1 MGLDSWV
8 KEGGWSPRP
17 EVGGLGL
24 NPRNKGEGWDL
35 DLKVRGRRREEGWPL
50 LPSLL
55 ACVLASR
62 DLHTA
67 GPAGL

>member
-1 MGLDSWV
+1 MGLYSWV
-8 KEGGWSPRP
+8 KEGGWSPMP
-17 EVGGLGL
+17 ERGGLDL
-24 NPRNKGEGWDL
+24 NPRNKGEGWGMYL
-35 DLKVRGRRREEGWPL
+35 EVRGRRREGWPL
-50 LPSLL
+50 LLSLL